1 MARKMK
7 KTTDTKLAGR
17 MRRVKR
23 VRRKVAGTAERPR
36 VCVTKSNRRIVAQV
50 INDEAGRTLLSVT
63 SPEKKTANITLATAL
78 GKEIAQKA
86 MGLGIKAV
94 VFDRG
99 GRVYHGR
106 VAAVAAGLREGGLKL

>member
-7 KTTDTKLAGR
+7 KTTDVKLSGR

-36 VCVTKSNRRIVAQV
+36 VCVTKTNRRMVAQV
-50 INDEAGRTLLSVT
+50 INDELGKTLLSMT
-63 SPEKKTANITLATAL
+63 SADNKTANITLATEL
-78 GKEIAQKA
+78 GKTLAKKA
-86 MGLGIKAV
+86 MDMGIKAV

-99 GRVYHGR
+99 GRVFHGR
-106 VAAVAAGLREGGLKL
+106 VAAVATGLREGGLKL